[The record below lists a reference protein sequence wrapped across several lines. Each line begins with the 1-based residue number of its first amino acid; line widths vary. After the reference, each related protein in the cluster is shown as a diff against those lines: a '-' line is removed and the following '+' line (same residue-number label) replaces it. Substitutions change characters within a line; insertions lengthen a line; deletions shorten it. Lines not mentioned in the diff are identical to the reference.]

1 MGEEKKKKNKTP
13 LLIFLI
19 AFVFTLLGY
28 VGGYYFGQ
36 AVLKRDGLEP
46 KKEEKKKEKAKL
58 TEAQAKEIY
67 LRYHSKLESDYN
79 IGNYIY
85 FMDNAFEYSVYS
97 SDSFKVKDLKNVG
110 YTIANRIYDDIKDQ
124 IKDKEKTYPK
134 GTDYAGMNYYEV
146 ADVEKY
152 VKEDFKK
159 LFGNNLEYN
168 IDLFNGCHV
177 LTIGG
182 NSSEKKRF
190 DMKPMCGGITT
201 TTFTYEMTGFEEKD
215 DKLYITEK
223 VTFKLAPDNSSTP
236 TINEETYKWTYSKYE
251 DTYVLL
257 QVDKIKK

>member
-1 MGEEKKKKNKTP
+1 MEEEKKKKNKTP
-13 LLIFLI
+13 LLIFII
-19 AFVFTLLGY
+19 AFIFTLLGY

-36 AVLKRDGLEP
+36 AVLKRDGFKEEP

-58 TEAQAKEIY
+58 TEDQVKEIY
-67 LRYHSKLESDYN
+67 LRYHSKLIDDSISLYTTTLESN
-79 IGNYIY
+79 I
-85 FMDNAFEYSVYS
+85 YSK
-97 SDSFKVKDLKNVG
+97 DSFKITELENVG
-110 YTIANRIYDDIKDQ
+110 YTIADRIYDDIKDQ
-124 IKDKEKTYPK
+124 IKYKEKTYSKDGEYPGAK
-134 GTDYAGMNYYEV
+134 YYEIT
-146 ADVEKY
+146 DIEKY

-177 LTIGG
+177 LSIAG
-182 NSSEKKRF
+182 NRSEKKRF
-190 DMKPMCGGITT
+190 DMEPQCGDGLTT
-201 TTFTYEMTGFEEKD
+201 TTFTYKMTGFEEKD

-223 VTFKLAPDNSSTP
+223 VTFKHAPDNSSTP

>member
-1 MGEEKKKKNKTP
+1 MEEEKKKKNKTP

-36 AVLKRDGLEP
+36 AVLKRDGVEP

-58 TEAQAKEIY
+58 TEAQVKEIY
-67 LRYHSKLESDYN
+67 LRYHSETDDKGFFINETILESQ
-79 IGNYIY
+79 IY
-85 FMDNAFEYSVYS
+85 SK
-97 SDSFKVKDLKNVG
+97 DSFKISDLENVE

-134 GTDYAGMNYYEV
+134 GHDYAGMHYYEV
-146 ADVEKY
+146 EDIEKY

-168 IDLFNGCHV
+168 IDLFNGCHP
-177 LTIGG
+177 LTIAG
-182 NSSEKKRF
+182 NRTEKKRF
-190 DMKPMCGGITT
+190 DMEPMCGGGISDSSVK
-201 TTFTYEMTGFEEKD
+201 FEMTGYEEAN
-215 DKLYITEK
+215 DKLYVTEK
-223 VTFKLAPDNSSTP
+223 VTTYTYPNFDTTKTP
-236 TINEETYKWTYSKYE
+236 TVTEENFKWTYSKYE
-251 DTYVLL
+251 NTYVLL